1 MADAFQEDAFQ
12 PNSGF
17 QVDRE
22 MTIASALTNLHTIA
36 SAFSNLHTIASTLSN
51 NHAITS
57 TLQ

>member
-36 SAFSNLHTIASTLSN
+36 STLSN